1 MTKPTPKI
9 DPEIIEAAE
18 AAQTPQK
25 LAKPFVKQVEDMKA
39 EAAPAAEILGRNVE
53 DPFDL
58 DNLRVNQN
66 FGDTVGVKKLL
77 TTVPVR
83 KPGKQEFVR
92 VHPDPTYREILPLID
107 LKEDREVYVVT
118 KRMISALAG
127 EIIPYTLFTSITRQG
142 VVFLWPVRLPSSD
155 GRVIEWHRSAAEA
168 AGRAMTKWIVAEP
181 GRFLSMRQRRW
192 PGGTRS
198 ILFHCECR
206 PGSFQ
211 IADMVHSTALRSL

>member
-9 DPEIIEAAE
+9 DPEVVEAAE

-25 LAKPFVKQVEDMKA
+25 LGKSFAKQVEDMKA

-53 DPFDL
+53 DPFEL

-142 VVFLWPVRLPSSD
+142 VYFFGLCD
-155 GRVIEWHRSAAEA
+155 Y
-168 AGRAMTKWIVAEP
+168 RAQMGA
-181 GRFLSMRQRRW
+181 LSNGIARR
-192 PGGTRS
+192 PRRR
-198 ILFHCECR
+198 EE
-206 PGSFQ
+206 Q
-211 IADMVHSTALRSL
+211 